1 MFTEKGVVY
10 VDSDNEAE
18 DLDTL
23 DSTCRGH
30 GISVFSDPQNT
41 TFQIVST
48 RIHNEGKH
56 VVRGVV
62 KLYAISK
69 KYNHQLNSS
78 RRDDEW

>member
-1 MFTEKGVVY
+1 MY

-56 VVRGVV
+56 VVRGG
-62 KLYAISK
+62 
-69 KYNHQLNSS
+69 
-78 RRDDEW
+78 

>member
-1 MFTEKGVVY
+1 MKTSEEHLFSNVLLLTPFCLFTEKGVVY

-30 GISVFSDPQNT
+30 GISLSSDPSNT

-48 RIHNEGKH
+48 KIHNEGKH
-56 VVRGVV
+56 VVRGG
-62 KLYAISK
+62 
-69 KYNHQLNSS
+69 
-78 RRDDEW
+78 